1 MQRRP
6 AFVALSFAGL
16 LALMGST
23 AGAGAPET
31 KITPVAAAD
40 LPAQVV
46 SAVKAAAPGLT
57 IRTAELKEREARRY
71 FDVEGVL
78 ADGSEIEFDLLETAG
93 VWAIVETQRDIDWTS
108 APAAVQDAARAAQA
122 AVAPVRVIE
131 SRQNDGMIIYELF
144 AAGQPRT
151 PAMEVSWKDGQARV
165 LAEVWPH

>member
-1 MQRRP
+1 MQSRP
-6 AFVALSFAGL
+6 VFALLSFAGL
-16 LALMGST
+16 LGLMGS
-23 AGAGAPET
+23 AAVAGAPET

-46 SAVKAAAPGLT
+46 AVVRATAPGLT
-57 IRTAELKEREARRY
+57 IKAAELKQREARRY

-93 VWAIVETQRDIDWTS
+93 VWAIVETQRDIAWTS
-108 APAAVQDAARAAQA
+108 APAAVQSAARAAHA
-122 AVAPVRVIE
+122 TVAPVRVIE
-131 SRQNDGMIIYELF
+131 SQQNDGMIIYELF

-165 LAEVWPH
+165 LNEVWPH